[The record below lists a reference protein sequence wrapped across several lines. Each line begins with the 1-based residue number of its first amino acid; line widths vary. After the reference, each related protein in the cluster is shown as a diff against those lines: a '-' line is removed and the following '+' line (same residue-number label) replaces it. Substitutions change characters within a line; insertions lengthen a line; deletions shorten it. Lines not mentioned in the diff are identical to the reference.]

1 MNTLIINS
9 SEKQAEI
16 GLVINDKIINYK
28 MDETKSHSEFLLK
41 EIEDLLVKNN
51 LDILDIDSF
60 GVNVG
65 PGSFTG
71 VRIGISFV
79 KAFMCAK
86 NIKTVVINNFE
97 IIEDNI
103 ENKPKEFFVLL
114 SRNNDEFYYAKFDE
128 KITYGYSNEENFN
141 NVINAKNLN
150 CYIKEDEKEVFKG
163 IKNLTSLKIK
173 NDSYINVALNKI
185 KNYDFKLINDISP
198 LYIKKS
204 QAEQGLQNKINE
216 NLEILD
222 SVKLEDLVKLES
234 LCFSE
239 ENYSETLLKQDLEND
254 NRKQFFAY
262 YNNELIGYIN
272 FETILDEANLFKVC
286 VLNEFRNYGIGFKL
300 MQKMIDYCK
309 QKNISKIFLEV
320 DDKNLPAISL
330 YEKFNFKQID
340 KRKNYY
346 KNGNSAIIYE
356 FKL

>member
-114 SRNNDEFYYAKFDE
+114 SSNNDEFYYAKLDE

-141 NVINAKNLN
+141 NVVNDKNLN
-150 CYIKEDEKEVFKG
+150 CYIKEEEKEVFKG
-163 IKNLTSLKIK
+163 IKNLISLKIK
-173 NDSYINVALNKI
+173 NN
-185 KNYDFKLINDISP
+185 DFKLINDISP

-216 NLEILD
+216 KLVILESI
-222 SVKLEDLVKLES
+222 KLEELVKLES

-239 ENYSETLLKQDLEND
+239 ENYS
-254 NRKQFFAY
+254 
-262 YNNELIGYIN
+262 
-272 FETILDEANLFKVC
+272 
-286 VLNEFRNYGIGFKL
+286 
-300 MQKMIDYCK
+300 
-309 QKNISKIFLEV
+309 
-320 DDKNLPAISL
+320 
-330 YEKFNFKQID
+330 
-340 KRKNYY
+340 
-346 KNGNSAIIYE
+346 
-356 FKL
+356 